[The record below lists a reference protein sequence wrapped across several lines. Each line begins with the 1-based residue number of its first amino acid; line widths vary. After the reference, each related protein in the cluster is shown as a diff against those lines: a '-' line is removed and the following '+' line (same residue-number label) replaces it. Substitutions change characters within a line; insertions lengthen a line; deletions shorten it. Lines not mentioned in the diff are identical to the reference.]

1 MNLAQGGMD
10 KKEGQK
16 QEEKKTKRQEQW
28 NHFKEVSPG
37 VTGPGEHLSSQQS
50 RALHC
55 STE

>member
-37 VTGPGEHLSSQQS
+37 ITGPGEHLSSQQS